1 MARHFFHRLT
11 GLLRACAL
19 LAAICAASVP
29 ARAQSPAE
37 FYAGKTIEIY
47 VGSSVGAGYDLY
59 ARLLSRHW
67 SRHIPGAPAI
77 SVRNMDGAG
86 GLRAANWVYNVGAR
100 DGTVVGTFGRGISFE
115 PLLGMSGG
123 TFEAAKFGWI
133 GSMNDEVSVCVS
145 WRTSDVATFDDLRQ
159 RELTVGASGRSG
171 DSFQF
176 PAILNGVFGTKMKI
190 VTGYPGGSEIDLAM
204 ERGEVNGRCG
214 WSWSSLKFTH
224 PTWYPEKKIN
234 VLTQLALSKHPDLL
248 DKPVVTDFARTE
260 EEMAILRLIF
270 ARQAMAWPYM
280 TPPGVPRDRLGIL
293 RTAFEATV
301 SDPAFL
307 DDARK
312 GGYEVRPVKGA
323 AIEALVAQ
331 IYQMPRSIAD
341 SAARMMK

>member
-1 MARHFFHRLT
+1 MASMT
-11 GLLRACAL
+11 SAVAQ
-19 LAAICAASVP
+19 
-29 ARAQSPAE
+29 QSPD
-37 FYAGKTIEIY
+37 FYAGKTVEIY

-59 ARLLSRHW
+59 ARLLSRHL
-67 SRHIPGAPAI
+67 SRHIPGAPTIA
-77 SVRNMDGAG
+77 VRNIDGAG

-100 DGTVVGTFGRGISFE
+100 DGTVIGTFGRGISFE
-115 PLLGMSGG
+115 PLLGMTGG
-123 TFEAAKFGWI
+123 SFEAAKFGWI

-145 WRTSDVATFDDLRQ
+145 WGGSDVAVFDDLLK

-234 VLTQLALSKHPDLL
+234 VLAQLALTKHPDLL
-248 DKPVVTDFARTE
+248 DKPVVTEFAKNDE
-260 EEMAILRLIF
+260 QMSILRLIF

-280 TPPGVPRDRLGIL
+280 TPPGVPRERLQIL
-293 RTAFEATV
+293 RTAFEETV
-301 SDPAFL
+301 TDPEFL
-307 DDARK
+307 ADASK
-312 GGYEVRPVKGA
+312 GGYEIRPVKGA
-323 AIEALVAQ
+323 DIEKLVTQ
-331 IYQMPRSIAD
+331 IYQLPKSIAD
-341 SAARMMK
+341 SAAQMMK